1 MLLDESESEE
11 YTTSLSTNP
20 TNPTNPNDSKGG
32 GEGDGG
38 GEGGEYDPLAAANYE
53 ALRVY
58 LDLRLAHLY
67 HDGAAE
73 KVRYI
78 AYNIATIRYAAY
90 TIHYT
95 LYAI

>member
-11 YTTSLSTNP
+11 YTTSLTTNP
-20 TNPTNPNDSKGG
+20 TKPTNPNDNKGG
-32 GEGDGG
+32 GN
-38 GEGGEYDPLAAANYE
+38 EGGEYDPLAAANYE

-73 KVRYI
+73 KVQ
-78 AYNIATIRYAAY
+78 
-90 TIHYT
+90 
-95 LYAI
+95 YAIQRII